1 MPLEKSEA
9 VLEDLI
15 NQLASNKL
23 SPGIKLDLLEAVDS
37 THSEKLISK
46 LAPLRTAGKDA
57 EAFSETLFGGNARNG
72 RNIFM
77 YNSTAQCV
85 RCHSMG
91 DEGGTVGPS
100 LRGIGTTLKREELL
114 QALVEPSVRL
124 APGFGS
130 VKITLKDN
138 QEVTG
143 ILMEETA
150 SELIL
155 KTADAEPLEIPLS
168 RISKRQ
174 NLPSGMPPMGTLL
187 SKREIRDVI
196 EFLANQK

>member
-1 MPLEKSEA
+1 
-9 VLEDLI
+9 
-15 NQLASNKL
+15 
-23 SPGIKLDLLEAVDS
+23 
-37 THSEKLISK
+37 
-46 LAPLRTAGKDA
+46 
-57 EAFSETLFGGNARNG
+57 
-72 RNIFM
+72 
-77 YNSTAQCV
+77 
-85 RCHSMG
+85 MG

-155 KTADAEPLEIPLS
+155 KTADAEPLEVPLS